1 MTDKKRPGTDGELP
15 SDSAGDD
22 TDPKNR
28 RSSLKRILVGGG
40 IISAGS
46 QVPNKWV
53 RPVVDSVMLPAHAQ
67 ASPLSATSTSD
78 AQAPSSTSDAQAP
91 SPGQSG
97 RQLGEDAGI
106 GENPDPD
113 PPRGGST
120 TTNPPISSGTNPPIS
135 SGTNPPVWAGTNPPV
150 WAGTNPP
157 VFFSD
162 APVMPPQL
170 GLSGYH

>member
-46 QVPNKWV
+46 QVPDKWV

-67 ASPLSATSTSD
+67 ASPLSTT
-78 AQAPSSTSDAQAP
+78 STSDAQAP

-120 TTNPPISSGTNPPIS
+120 TTNPPISSGTNPPVS
-135 SGTNPPVWAGTNPPV
+135 S
-150 WAGTNPP
+150 GTNPP

-170 GLSGYH
+170 GLSGYTQ